1 MKNLLKLLL
10 LLVLAVYLG
19 LAVTVFNNPEVR
31 QKCAAVDVIVKDS
44 DVAGFITPLEIRTI
58 LKDSKLYPVGQ
69 KMSNINC
76 AEIEKVL
83 ARNPF
88 IDNITSY
95 KTAGDHVYVTV
106 TQRLP
111 VMRIIS
117 DN

>member
-69 KMSNINC
+69 KNEQYQLRGNRESAC
-76 AEIEKVL
+76 QKS
-83 ARNPF
+83 F
-88 IDNITSY
+88 
-95 KTAGDHVYVTV
+95 H
-106 TQRLP
+106 
-111 VMRIIS
+111 
-117 DN
+117 